1 VRVSPEEGTAGSAA
15 EHRLPLDRV
24 DRAIL
29 GLITAEAR
37 LSHREVARR
46 VGMSPGAISDRID
59 RLERTGVIR
68 GYHAEVDPES
78 IGLTVEAFIGLQVAQ
93 GPPIGE
99 TMETLHAIPEV
110 TGVFLVTG
118 QWDLLVRVQVRDHKH
133 LRDLL
138 VDQVW
143 RTPSFRHSETLMLLD
158 SRRSG
163 PADLL
168 AAMPEP
174 VESPKAVDPSGGAA
188 QDR

>member
-1 VRVSPEEGTAGSAA
+1 MSATSGPA
-15 EHRLPLDRV
+15 TGAPRPATLDRV

-29 GLITAEAR
+29 AVVAREAR

-46 VGMSPGAISDRID
+46 VGMSPGAISDRIE
-59 RLERTGVIR
+59 RLERSGVVR
-68 GYHAEVDPES
+68 GYHADIDPNAL
-78 IGLTVEAFIGLQVAQ
+78 GLTVEAFIGLQVAQ
-93 GPPIGE
+93 GPPIAE

-118 QWDLLVRVQVRDHKH
+118 QWDLLVRVQVRDHQH

-158 SRRSG
+158 SRRST
-163 PADLL
+163 PAELL
-168 AAMPEP
+168 EALAESGADGVGDAPLEP
-174 VESPKAVDPSGGAA
+174 
-188 QDR
+188 

>member
-1 VRVSPEEGTAGSAA
+1 MSAVSDVPSGGDAPRPS
-15 EHRLPLDRV
+15 LDRV

-29 GLITAEAR
+29 AIVAAEAR
-37 LSHREVARR
+37 LSHREIARR

-78 IGLTVEAFIGLQVAQ
+78 IGLAVEAFIGLQVAQ
-93 GPPIGE
+93 GPPIAE
-99 TMETLHAIPEV
+99 TMETLHGIPEV

-158 SRRSG
+158 SRRST
-163 PADLL
+163 PAELV
-168 AAMPEP
+168 AAIPDPAQPARP
-174 VESPKAVDPSGGAA
+174 VDATREG
-188 QDR
+188 